1 MQENAQSIEKID
13 SILADID
20 QRLKELRGEKEELTV
35 YQTCDMF
42 FPCLEGILVSSDWDG
57 NRGR

>member
-1 MQENAQSIEKID
+1 
-13 SILADID
+13 
-20 QRLKELRGEKEELTV
+20 V

-57 NRGR
+57 NRGRWRRFLL